1 MVATDPVTDLTL
13 QIGELRITISSPD
26 RRGLSHQS
34 VHTEVPVSLA
44 GPRAQ
49 EASPSSASSWSLI
62 GAAPAVWSTEW
73 VRTLICAKGPEDYEA
88 IDLTP
93 VSHLACRLRS
103 QARSGWT
110 PLRRLGRALR
120 AGLSARDCLRNPYPT
135 AVVRSPSL
143 DLKNLVFVV
152 LRGGPRGRA
161 GWTKSPE
168 IYFRAVGGAGEPFD
182 INSVSHA
189 FPSEVEAEAYCNG
202 AGVRWPPGPQLDL

>member
-1 MVATDPVTDLTL
+1 MVGTDPVTDLTL

-26 RRGLSHQS
+26 RRSLGQQPVS
-34 VHTEVPVSLA
+34 TEVPVSLA

-62 GAAPAVWSTEW
+62 GAVPAVWSAEW
-73 VRTLICAKGPEDYEA
+73 VRALLCAKGPEDYEG
-88 IDLTP
+88 IDLAP

-110 PLRRLGRALR
+110 PLRRLDRALR
-120 AGLSARDCLRNPYPT
+120 AGLSARDCLRNPHPT

-143 DLKNLVFVV
+143 EFKNLVFVV
-152 LRGGPRGRA
+152 LRGGPQGRA

-168 IYFRAVGGAGEPFD
+168 IYFRAVGGPGVPFD
-182 INSVSHA
+182 ISSVSHA
-189 FPSEVEAEAYCNG
+189 FPSEVEAEAYCIG
-202 AGVRWPPGPQLDL
+202 AGVRWPPGPQLEL